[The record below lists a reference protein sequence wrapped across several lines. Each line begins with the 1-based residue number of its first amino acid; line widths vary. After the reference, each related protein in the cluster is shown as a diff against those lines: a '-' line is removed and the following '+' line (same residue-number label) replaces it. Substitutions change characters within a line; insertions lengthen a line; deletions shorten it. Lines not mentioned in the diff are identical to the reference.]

1 MKTGDIVYCK
11 KSYTFQGG
19 KFLMGSK
26 YKLDHVNVLPAT
38 SKYESYVILYTG
50 FQLWMVKLSMNDF
63 KSHFFTIS
71 EHRRLKL
78 EKLENWR

>member
-1 MKTGDIVYCK
+1 
-11 KSYTFQGG
+11 
-19 KFLMGSK
+19 MGSK

-71 EHRRLKL
+71 EGSSAINERPRQIGERSAPNRSGNIVFL
-78 EKLENWR
+78 